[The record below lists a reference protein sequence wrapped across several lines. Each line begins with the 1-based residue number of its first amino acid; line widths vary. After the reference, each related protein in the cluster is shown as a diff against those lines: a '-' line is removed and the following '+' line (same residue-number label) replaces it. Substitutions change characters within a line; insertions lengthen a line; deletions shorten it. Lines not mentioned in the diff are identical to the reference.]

1 MCGNSKRFFVCLAV
15 TVLSNVSS
23 QAATSAIEYIPPT
36 PQTTNESFESLFPV
50 NSIASGPVHLVGQ
63 VDREGKVT
71 DVKVLR
77 SIVSLDEASIHA
89 AKLWRFVPAKLNGQ
103 PQTSFFTF
111 SFNYYVLEMTSEAK
125 VSPFK
130 PDSSS
135 AVSYIPP
142 IPASTRQPVY
152 PENSVAMGSVI
163 VLVDVEVDG
172 KVSKVKILKSLTS
185 LDETCVE
192 AARLWRYEPAK
203 FNGGPIKA
211 RAAICFN
218 FDRGSGRVTSNY

>member
-1 MCGNSKRFFVCLAV
+1 MRGNATRFFVCLAV
-15 TVLSNVSS
+15 AVFSNVAS
-23 QAATSAIEYIPPT
+23 QVATSAVEYIPPT
-36 PQTTNESFESLFPV
+36 LQTATESLFPA

-63 VDREGKVT
+63 VDRKGKVT

-77 SIVSLDEASIHA
+77 SIGSLDEASIHA

-103 PQTSFFTF
+103 PQASFFSI

-125 VSPFK
+125 VSPFS
-130 PDSSS
+130 PDTSSP
-135 AVSYIPP
+135 VSYIPP
-142 IPASTRQPVY
+142 IPASTRQPFC

-185 LDETCVE
+185 LDETCVQ
-192 AARLWRYEPAK
+192 AARQWRYEPAK
-203 FNGGPIKA
+203 LNGEPIKA
-211 RAAICFN
+211 KAAICFN